1 MSNHPRFAGKHKQP
15 QRPTP
20 NAQRKISTSHSPQCY
35 FAIPV
40 PLNLLRIYYYHRL
53 CIGLSITYQMIIRIV
68 LVLLVSL
75 PSLTFADQLSCR
87 VVAISEGDTF
97 SCLTSE
103 NKRLRVRLAEIDAPE
118 RKQPYGAEAK
128 QALSDLVLEK
138 QVLLHVQEV
147 DRYGRTLA
155 RAYVAGLDVNY
166 ALVAQGA
173 AWAYTKQLKDHRLK
187 DAETLARN
195 MGKGLWQLPAESIV
209 APWDWRYAGRITAP
223 QKTRPS
229 RAASFSQFGDR

>member
-1 MSNHPRFAGKHKQP
+1 M
-15 QRPTP
+15 T
-20 NAQRKISTSHSPQCY
+20 
-35 FAIPV
+35 
-40 PLNLLRIYYYHRL
+40 
-53 CIGLSITYQMIIRIV
+53 IRIA
-68 LVLLVSL
+68 LLLLISL
-75 PSLTFADQLSCR
+75 PGLALADQFSCR
-87 VVAISEGDTF
+87 AVAISEGDTF
-97 SCLTSE
+97 SCLTTE

-138 QVLLHVQEV
+138 QVVLHVQEV

-155 RAYVAGLDVNY
+155 RAYVGGVDVNY
-166 ALVAQGA
+166 TLVAQGA

-209 APWDWRYAGRITAP
+209 APWDWRYAGRIAVP
-223 QKTRPS
+223 QKTKPS
-229 RAASFSQFGDR
+229 RTASFAQFGGG